1 MHLLFD
7 LDGTLVDSF
16 PGISRS
22 INQTLTTVGREPV
35 PESELRQFVGKRL
48 AVIFSTLLGAEDETL
63 VDRAVEIYRP
73 LFDEVGILDSRVF
86 PGIPEALATLRNAG
100 HSLQVVTVRSIGSA
114 KLVVRHFGLEQ
125 YFDAVH
131 GPDRALRSGDKADL
145 VRAALDLAGAEPRD
159 TIMFGDRSDDVR
171 AARTHGVHAVA
182 VEWGYGTAD
191 ELRDAEPDYFAP
203 SVADLVSYTTR
214 RRQ

>member
-35 PESELRQFVGKRL
+35 PEAQLLQFVGKRL
-48 AVIFSTLLGAEDETL
+48 TVIFGTLLGAEDEAL

-86 PGIPEALATLRNAG
+86 PGIPEALTSFRDAG

-114 KLVVRHFGLEQ
+114 RLVVRHFGL
-125 YFDAVH
+125 
-131 GPDRALRSGDKADL
+131 DRFF
-145 VRAALDLAGAEPRD
+145 AGADPRD
-159 TIMFGDRSDDVR
+159 TIMIGDRADDIR
-171 AARTHGVHAVA
+171 AARAHGVRSVA
-182 VEWGYGTAD
+182 VGWGYGTRE
-191 ELRDAEPDYFAP
+191 ELREVGFDFFASSVTELVAYSTNWVERDIRVLP
-203 SVADLVSYTTR
+203 SAPG
-214 RRQ
+214 